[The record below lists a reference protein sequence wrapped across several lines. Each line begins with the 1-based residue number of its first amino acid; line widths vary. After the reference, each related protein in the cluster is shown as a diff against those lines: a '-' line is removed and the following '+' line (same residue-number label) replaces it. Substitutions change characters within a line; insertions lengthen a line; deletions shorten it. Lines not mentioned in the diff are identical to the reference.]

1 MDFELSDGSTVDYD
15 VFTNIVKA
23 FENNEIA
30 ADVLTG
36 LNCDSYADLATED
49 PDHTLVRTYYYALNP
64 QLL

>member
-49 PDHTLVRTYYYALNP
+49 EDHTLVRTYYYALNP